1 MCSALRVIGLVY
13 GKASLVFVVNS
24 DGVKDWADLER
35 DDVIVAVNSKGD
47 WIHAMLNG
55 PLTKRNV
62 DPDKLTIVEIGGSSS
77 PMQALLA
84 HPVPAVP
91 VSIYPTPDIL
101 HQGHHKILLQPWG
114 AYTVWLA
121 QCWLAYAALP
131 AGECNKQ
138 VL

>member
-77 PMQALLA
+77 RMQALLA
-84 HPVPAVP
+84 NRVQAVP
-91 VSIYPTPDIL
+91 VHIDQTPD
-101 HQGHHKILLQPWG
+101 KIG
-114 AYTVWLA
+114 RAHV
-121 QCWLAYAALP
+121 
-131 AGECNKQ
+131 
-138 VL
+138 

>member
-1 MCSALRVIGLVY
+1 MGADLRVIGLVY
-13 GKASLVFVVNS
+13 DNASLVFVVNA
-24 DGVKDWADLER
+24 DVVKDWADLER

-84 HPVPAVP
+84 NRVQAVP
-91 VSIYPTPDIL
+91 VHNDQTSAPRSEERPRGKEGFR
-101 HQGHHKILLQPWG
+101 Q
-114 AYTVWLA
+114 
-121 QCWLAYAALP
+121 
-131 AGECNKQ
+131 
-138 VL
+138 